1 VVNEI
6 ILLEQ
11 LPLAEG
17 TNLFDRMTTNPIGPG
32 LLQLEAVLE
41 QIGYKVRL
49 GSIKDIKDID
59 RILKRHPNT
68 DMVGIS
74 CITANSLDAY
84 KALDH
89 IKNAYDIPTI
99 IGGCHV
105 TFLPDEALPHADA
118 VFVGETEISLPEF
131 LKTVE
136 KNGWPEKRKE
146 RIWGAI
152 FDNGRIRIDPR
163 YMISDLDSL
172 PHIKYRYTVV
182 KTTSTPLDKL
192 LAKVSAKARLSTSRG
207 CPFACEF
214 CQSSRKEGMKWRAN
228 SAEYVV
234 DSMEL
239 FHEKGANM
247 IQFVDDNFSLD
258 TRRMEQFC
266 NLIKERKLGISWAF
280 FGRLDWIT
288 SNPKLF
294 HKMVECGCMSV
305 FVGIESGSQKVLDGM
320 KKKLSVN
327 EIKKGFEIIH
337 SEKKVFSTGSMIMGA
352 YNDTIETID
361 QSIDFIQKLN
371 PHFAIFT
378 MMTPYPGAPLYD
390 RLVSENRIKTF
401 DWSKYTGENLVFDH
415 PFVENDLV
423 QYKLY
428 EVYKNYYSRSEWQ
441 EKINSWDVPDEML
454 PSLPG
459 SIKNWLFRRVISN
472 VKKKGFKYWSKVL
485 EDYNKEMEQDTF

>member
-1 VVNEI
+1 VVSEI

-41 QIGYKVRL
+41 NEGYKVRL
-49 GSIKDIKDID
+49 GSVKDIKDID
-59 RILKRHPNT
+59 KILARHPNT
-68 DMVGIS
+68 DIVGIS
-74 CITANSLDAY
+74 CITANCQDAY
-84 KALDH
+84 LALDH
-89 IKNAYDIPTI
+89 IKTNYELPTI

-105 TFLPDEALPHADA
+105 TFLPEEALTHADV

-131 LKTVE
+131 LKE
-136 KNGWPEKRKE
+136 IEQKGWPKEKKN
-146 RIWGAI
+146 RIRGAL
-152 FDNGRIRIDPR
+152 FDGNGVRIDPK
-163 YMISDLDSL
+163 YMVKDLDSL
-172 PHIKYRYTVV
+172 PQIKYSYTVV
-182 KTTSTPLDKL
+182 KTTATPLDSL

-234 DSMEL
+234 DSMQR
-239 FHEKGANM
+239 FQEKGVNM

-258 TRRMEQFC
+258 AKRIEKICDLMEERR
-266 NLIKERKLGISWAF
+266 LDVSWAF

-288 SNPKLF
+288 AYPKLF
-294 HKMVECGCMSV
+294 HRMVENGCMSI

-320 KKKLSVN
+320 KKKLTVDQ
-327 EIKKGFEIIH
+327 ITKGFEIIH
-337 SEKKVFSTGSMIMGA
+337 SEKEVFSTGSMIIGA
-352 YNDTIETID
+352 YNDTVKTID
-361 QSIDFIQKLN
+361 HSIEFIKKLN
-371 PHFAIFT
+371 PHFGLFT

-390 RLVSENRIKTF
+390 RLVKENRINTY

-415 PFVENDLV
+415 PFIDNDLV

-428 EVYKNYYSRSEWQ
+428 EVYKEYYSRDEWQ
-441 EKINSWDVPDEML
+441 DKINSWDVPSDML
-454 PSLPG
+454 PSLPQF
-459 SIKNWLFRRVISN
+459 IKNWLFRRVISN

-485 EDYNKEMEQDTF
+485 EEYREEMGESP